1 MDTKADYVRY
11 LEVDDV
17 MLGIIVSPAV
27 IWNNDSVQY
36 HIIAIFMYRERER
49 EKGHNTC
56 FQYA

>member
-36 HIIAIFMYRERER
+36 HIIAIFM
-49 EKGHNTC
+49 
-56 FQYA
+56 

>member
-27 IWNNDSVQY
+27 IWNNYSVQC
-36 HIIAIFMYRERER
+36 HTIAIFM
-49 EKGHNTC
+49 
-56 FQYA
+56 